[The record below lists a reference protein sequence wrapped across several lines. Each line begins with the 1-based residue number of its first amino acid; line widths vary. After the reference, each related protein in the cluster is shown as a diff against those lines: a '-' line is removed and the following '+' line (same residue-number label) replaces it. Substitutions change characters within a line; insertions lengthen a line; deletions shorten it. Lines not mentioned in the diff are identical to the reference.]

1 MKKGY
6 IGVATNR
13 ALSVAHCTKT
23 KKTTKKNWA
32 VMQKVQCLLADL
44 RRITAVNRSK
54 NKQKSNTTIWIEVED
69 RMIISFH
76 EMIKKISME

>member
-1 MKKGY
+1 
-6 IGVATNR
+6 
-13 ALSVAHCTKT
+13 
-23 KKTTKKNWA
+23 
-32 VMQKVQCLLADL
+32 MQKVQCLWADL

-54 NKQKSNTTIWIEVED
+54 DKQKSNTTIWIEVED